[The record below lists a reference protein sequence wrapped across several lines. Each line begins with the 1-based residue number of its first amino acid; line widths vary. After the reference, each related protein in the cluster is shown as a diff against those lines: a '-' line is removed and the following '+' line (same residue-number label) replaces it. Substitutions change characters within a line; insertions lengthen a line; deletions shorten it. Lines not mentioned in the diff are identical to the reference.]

1 MNVFERQD
9 RMEQLRWL
17 LDRGWLA
24 AQMFRG
30 DELLPVVASIQAQ
43 LVRPHAAFERGLRDE
58 MVALVVVG
66 AVWRDDIAEARRWA
80 RETHGAHKLS
90 RFRSTLRTA
99 MRYVA
104 WRLRDPCAF
113 YALSTPRLGRLS
125 EPAIAARIANL
136 AMEGAAEAEQLR
148 FKAAERLSKD
158 ALKLFAERG
167 GVHGNTLLLPT
178 CVLATLA
185 FESGSVDEADVLI
198 RGKIADLERY
208 GSMESTLWGF
218 AVAGRV
224 AVARGKIN
232 VVLLLLERGEGL
244 GVRRRWPRLATR
256 CALDR
261 IALQLGLGAGASA
274 HRTLERAEQ
283 WLGTLGPDVPHFP
296 FDRWPL
302 ELARCR
308 VLLFD
313 GYPDAAAR
321 LARTWRDQAVQ
332 CNHPYV
338 VVRFALIV
346 VGALFAMDDIEAAKR
361 ELLAALRQG
370 AGTGLFRTFC
380 DDAWMIEPC
389 LRLVRREDRA
399 ALGRLTVFIDSVLDA
414 GRSGGLSVRRRVP
427 ARGIAEPLTE
437 GETVVLRLMSLGLS
451 PPRRSISCATSPSIP
466 AGC

>member
-1 MNVFERQD
+1 MKTGRSVGVNVFERQD

-90 RFRSTLRTA
+90 RFCSTLRTA

-113 YALSTPRLGRLS
+113 YALSRPRLGRLS

-148 FKAAERLSKD
+148 FKAAERLSRD

-224 AVARGKIN
+224 AV
-232 VVLLLLERGEGL
+232 
-244 GVRRRWPRLATR
+244 
-256 CALDR
+256 
-261 IALQLGLGAGASA
+261 
-274 HRTLERAEQ
+274 
-283 WLGTLGPDVPHFP
+283 
-296 FDRWPL
+296 L

-346 VGALFAMDDIEAAKR
+346 VGALFAMDDVEAAKR

-437 GETVVLRLMSLGLS
+437 GEIVVLRLMSLGLS

>member
-1 MNVFERQD
+1 MKTGRSVGVNVFERQD

-113 YALSTPRLGRLS
+113 YALSRPRLGRLS

-148 FKAAERLSKD
+148 FKAAERLSRD

-224 AVARGKIN
+224 AV
-232 VVLLLLERGEGL
+232 
-244 GVRRRWPRLATR
+244 
-256 CALDR
+256 
-261 IALQLGLGAGASA
+261 
-274 HRTLERAEQ
+274 
-283 WLGTLGPDVPHFP
+283 
-296 FDRWPL
+296 L